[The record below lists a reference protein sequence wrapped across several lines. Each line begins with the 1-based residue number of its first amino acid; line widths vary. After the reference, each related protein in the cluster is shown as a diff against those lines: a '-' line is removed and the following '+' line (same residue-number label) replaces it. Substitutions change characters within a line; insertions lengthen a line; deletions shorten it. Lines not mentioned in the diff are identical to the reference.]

1 MKPILYAANET
12 AFSTNGL
19 GTLYDAITCTVEE
32 ERNGKYE
39 LTMDYP
45 VGGIHFDEIAHS
57 RFILAKPA
65 DNSDPQPF
73 SIYAIS
79 KPIDGKCTIN
89 AEHISYRLTNIPVV
103 PPIESTS
110 PADALQELKT
120 KAAETCPFTFWTD
133 KTSSGTFSV
142 KEPKSIR
149 SLLAGSEGSILD
161 SFGGGEYQWDK
172 FAVKLYQQRGSDN
185 GVTLKYG
192 KNITDLRQEENI
204 QNTLTGVMPY
214 WYKVEEV
221 DGEQVETLVLLS
233 ERVVHSSNSS
243 NFPYYRTAILDCS
256 SQFKEQPTQAQLRSF
271 AQTYVNQSGFGVPQ
285 VNITVQFLP
294 LWQSEEYA
302 GLANLEH
309 VNLCDTVT
317 VDFEPLGVSATAK
330 VIRTKYNVL
339 TERYDEIE
347 LGDAKRSMATSIRSD
362 IDAAKADAQRAAR
375 ADAQNAT
382 NAMAS
387 VLRQELQEAISQIQT
402 GDDGNIVFTYNSDN
416 ERTQILAMD
425 TDDISTAKKILLINY
440 QGIGGFNN
448 GYNTSGSG
456 YRLAITTDGKVNA
469 EAINAGTIMA
479 ELVMGNTFKIGG
491 STSGDGSL
499 RIYDASDNEILR
511 VNKNGFVLNDS
522 NGDPNVT
529 MNRSGFICDG
539 TWSLRRKPSG
549 LTDYYSTRNHNNGAL
564 TPGYMGWDD
573 KVNVTP
579 KTYCQYDVKEF
590 ADSNTTFLNYVRM
603 FGQGEN
609 DGFSGTLGTRKI
621 PMFQIYGYDT
631 GTSSSGAKRKGTFG
645 VYPGMRGAT
654 VYSEVQADCPAF
666 MMIRKSNSG
675 TEGSMSW
682 AKMYQNVVE
691 LETFSGVQN
700 LDSGNNAQ
708 TVRPVAHLF
717 FSPDSFRVGTYNSE
731 TYAWGEDYN
740 DQYSYDS
747 ETWTYRAKQPS
758 EVDSFHLFATKNAFY
773 HSGKKLAH
781 ESSSSRRYK
790 HDIKPLQDEA
800 LDPHK
805 LLDLPIRQAVYNEGR
820 ALQYNDMAGKTL
832 PVFIAEEVDEIYPS
846 ATIHDPDTGL
856 IENWDERR
864 IIPGMLAL
872 IQEQAKK
879 IEDLETRIA
888 VLEGRQ

>member
-12 AFSTNGL
+12 AFTSKGL
-19 GTLYDAITCTVEE
+19 GTLYDAISCTVEE

-39 LTMDYP
+39 LQMEYP
-45 VGGIHFDEIAHS
+45 VGGQHFEDIAHS
-57 RFILAKPA
+57 RFIYAKPA

-79 KPIDGKCTIN
+79 KPINGMCTIN

-133 KTSSGTFSV
+133 KTSSGTFTV

-149 SLLAGSEGSILD
+149 SLLAGTEGSILD

-172 FAVKLYQQRGSDN
+172 FSVKLYQQRGSDN

-192 KNITDLRQEENI
+192 KNITDLKQEENI

-214 WYKVEEV
+214 WYKVDEV
-221 DGEQVETLVLLS
+221 DGETEETLVLLS
-233 ERVVHSSNSS
+233 ERVVHSSNSA

-256 SQFKEQPTQAQLRSF
+256 SQFKEQPTQAQLRTF
-271 AQTYVNQSGFGVPQ
+271 AQNYVNTSGFGVPE
-285 VNITVQFLP
+285 VSITVQFLP

-317 VDFEPLGVSATAK
+317 VEFEPLGVSATAK

-347 LGDAKRSMATSIRSD
+347 LGDAKRSLSTSIRSD
-362 IDAAKADAQRAAR
+362 IDAAKADAQRTAR

-387 VLRQELQEAISQIQT
+387 VLRQEMEEAIAQIQT

-425 TDDISTAKKILLINY
+425 TADISTAQKILLINY

-448 GYNTSGSG
+448 GISDPSG
-456 YRLAITTDGKVNA
+456 YHLAITTDGQVKA
-469 EAINAGTIMA
+469 EAITAGTITA
-479 ELVMGNTFKIGG
+479 ALVMGNTFRIGG
-491 STSGDGSL
+491 TESGDGL
-499 RIYDASDNEILR
+499 IRVMDATGHTIITID
-511 VNKNGFVLNDS
+511 KNGLHGFNASNKEITTV
-522 NGDPNVT
+522 NGDGLTMTAGSIKVTTTPTAQYATYDSTYGSISWSDYPGFTAINYGSGNVVNT
-529 MNRSGFICDG
+529 QYALFPVSNRVHEQAYGRYWQKDIILKTAGEPGYGTDGILYSFLVNSSGFKFARAYWEDQG
-539 TWSLRRKPSG
+539 YRM
-549 LTDYYSTRNHNNGAL
+549 AL
-564 TPGYMGWDD
+564 TSSGGILF
-573 KVNVTP
+573 NTP
-579 KTYCQYDVKEF
+579 SLKMWLTSSELTIG
-590 ADSNTTFLNYVRM
+590 ANTN
-603 FGQGEN
+603 
-609 DGFSGTLGTRKI
+609 
-621 PMFQIYGYDT
+621 T
-631 GTSSSGAKRKGTFG
+631 GTQRLKITDSAGYINGN
-645 VYPGMRGAT
+645 T
-654 VYSEVQADCPAF
+654 VA
-666 MMIRKSNSG
+666 
-675 TEGSMSW
+675 
-682 AKMYQNVVE
+682 YQ
-691 LETFSGVQN
+691 
-700 LDSGNNAQ
+700 
-708 TVRPVAHLF
+708 
-717 FSPDSFRVGTYNSE
+717 
-731 TYAWGEDYN
+731 
-740 DQYSYDS
+740 
-747 ETWTYRAKQPS
+747 
-758 EVDSFHLFATKNAFY
+758 
-773 HSGKKLAH
+773 
-781 ESSSSRRYK
+781 SSSSKRYK
-790 HDIKPLQDEA
+790 HGINHA
-800 LDPHK
+800 LTGERDPHR
-805 LLDLPIRQAVYNEGR
+805 LLELHVVEFVFNDDHM
-820 ALQYNDMAGKTL
+820 LQYADMADKTL
-832 PVFIAEEVDEIYPS
+832 PGFIAEEVDEIYPS

-879 IEDLETRIA
+879 IEELENRIA

>member
-12 AFSTNGL
+12 AFTSKGL
-19 GTLYDAITCTVEE
+19 GTLYDAISCTVEE

-39 LTMDYP
+39 LQMEYP
-45 VGGIHFDEIAHS
+45 VGGQHFEDIAHS
-57 RFILAKPA
+57 RFIYAKPA

-79 KPIDGKCTIN
+79 KPINGMCTIN
-89 AEHISYRLTNIPVV
+89 AEHISYRLTNIPVT

-133 KTSSGTFSV
+133 KQSQGTFTV

-149 SLLAGSEGSILD
+149 SLLAGTEGSVLD

-192 KNITDLRQEENI
+192 KNITDLKQEENI

-214 WYKVEEV
+214 WYKVDEV
-221 DGEQVETLVLLS
+221 DGEQEETLVLLS
-233 ERVVHSSNSS
+233 ERVVHSSNSA

-271 AQTYVNQSGFGVPQ
+271 AQNYVNTSGFGVPE
-285 VNITVQFLP
+285 VSITVQFLP

-317 VDFEPLGVSATAK
+317 VEFEPLGVSATAK

-347 LGDAKRSMATSIRSD
+347 LGDAKRSLSTSIRSD
-362 IDAAKADAQRAAR
+362 IDAAKADLQKDAQRR
-375 ADAQNAT
+375 ASEAQGAI

-387 VLRQELQEAISQIQT
+387 TLRQEMTEAIEQIKT
-402 GDDGNIVFTYNSDN
+402 GSDGAIEFTYDTNGK
-416 ERTQILAMD
+416 RTQILAMD
-425 TDDISTAKKILLINY
+425 KSTVEEAKKILLINY
-440 QGIGGFNN
+440 EGIGGFSN
-448 GYNTSGSG
+448 GYNTTKSG
-456 YRLAITTDGKVNA
+456 YTLAITRDGKINA
-469 EAINAGTIMA
+469 SAIAAGTITA
-479 ELVMGNTFKIGG
+479 ALIMGNTFRIGG
-491 STSGDGSL
+491 STSGDGTI
-499 RIYDASDNEILR
+499 RVQDASGNNICLI
-511 VNKNGFVLNDS
+511 NKNGFTLYDS
-522 NGDPNVT
+522 DNAVNVKMDRT
-529 MNRSGFICDG
+529 GFTCDG
-539 TWSLRRKPSG
+539 TWILRRERGNVNYNDLGVPTAFTG
-549 LTDYYSTRNHNNGAL
+549 DYQTTQRVYCRYDKESLAWDAKSYINYLRSMGNYEDGGKQSDSIVLFRIYS
-564 TPGYMGWDD
+564 
-573 KVNVTP
+573 
-579 KTYCQYDVKEF
+579 
-590 ADSNTTFLNYVRM
+590 
-603 FGQGEN
+603 
-609 DGFSGTLGTRKI
+609 
-621 PMFQIYGYDT
+621 YDT
-631 GTSSSGAKRKGTFG
+631 SDNSNGAKRKGLFG
-645 VYPGMRGAT
+645 VFPGSRGAT
-654 VYSEVQADCPAF
+654 AYVENQNNVPAF
-666 MMIRKSNSG
+666 MICKRSNSG
-675 TEGSMSW
+675 SFGGMEWKKLYNSQVLS
-682 AKMYQNVVE
+682 E
-691 LETFSGVQN
+691 
-700 LDSGNNAQ
+700 
-708 TVRPVAHLF
+708 F
-717 FSPDSFRVGTYNSE
+717 FSSLKSITTAPGFSNVDYFRPRPDAHMIYSSSMFRVGKFWPWYTGSPYE
-731 TYAWGEDYN
+731 MDEDGSPPG
-740 DQYSYDS
+740 SYVDDP
-747 ETWTYRAKQPS
+747 RDPS
-758 EVDSFHLFATKNAFY
+758 TVTDFHLYATQNAFY

-879 IEDLETRIA
+879 IEELETRIA